1 MGNKSYS
8 KGISWIDDCRIP
20 FVDDNDKGVFNKNSE
35 GINRQKNSNVMET
48 YMNNSFIIGNHKID
62 DTRQQG
68 RFPANILVCDDM
80 LNDGGECKNKNTKNR
95 YYPPQYKDT
104 SDVYGKYTAMP
115 VIQYSDKGT
124 NSRYYDI
131 DKWFEN
137 LLESCE

>member
-1 MGNKSYS
+1 MYS

-20 FVDDNDKGVFNKNSE
+20 FVDDGDKGVFNKNSE

-68 RFPANILVCDDM
+68 RFPANLLVSDDM
-80 LNDGGECKNKNTKNR
+80 LNDGVISKSVSG
-95 YYPPQYKDT
+95 
-104 SDVYGKYTAMP
+104 GKGKPIPRQDRMAEET
-115 VIQYSDKGT
+115 ITERGGFNDKGT

-131 DKWFEN
+131 DKWFDKIIE
-137 LLESCE
+137 